1 MTTLDMTLDLLVIFS
16 PDAFIEIWP
25 RLKMVIKH
33 AKNKIDEITIP
44 GTTTVFCFFNIK
56 HVSLQKLLSFFLTVF
71 RNIPHI
77 DINWNRYGSNLEES
91 LIISELTNIR

>member
-56 HVSLQKLLSFFLTVF
+56 ACLSTKTIKLFL
-71 RNIPHI
+71 NCISKYSSY
-77 DINWNRYGSNLEES
+77 RYKLE
-91 LIISELTNIR
+91 